1 MSQNRLSFNV
11 RKIPSGESSVSLRA
25 IFQTRSALGNSPP
38 LNTLRSSL
46 GSDESAVC
54 QREVDISK
62 PRCTRPNPQLTRAS
76 LIGCDS
82 VDFFLMSFAIVV
94 LMCDFDYEIPSNS
107 SR

>member
-11 RKIPSGESSVSLRA
+11 RKIPRGESSVSLRA
-25 IFQTRSALGNSPP
+25 ILQTRSALGNAPP
-38 LNTLRSSL
+38 LYTLRSSL

-76 LIGCDS
+76 LIGCDP
-82 VDFFLMSFAIVV
+82 VDAFLVLPAIAFFHCV
-94 LMCDFDYEIPSNS
+94 
-107 SR
+107 

>member
-1 MSQNRLSFNV
+1 M
-11 RKIPSGESSVSLRA
+11 SLRA

-76 LIGCDS
+76 LIGRDS
-82 VDFFLMSFAIVV
+82 LALFLMSSAIAV
-94 LMCDFDYEIPSNS
+94 LTCDFDYAIPSKS